1 MPPIVWLVEQEVT
14 LADGSTQKVLVPQV
28 YVRVREGDID
38 GSGALLSGSSVD
50 MRFAGD
56 LTNAS
61 GTIAGRNAV
70 VISADNIHN
79 LGGRI
84 TGQDVAVIAQTDL
97 NVIGGTIDAA
107 NSLSAIA
114 GRDINIVTTTRDSRS
129 STGMLPYSDAASGVD
144 LSAVTLDRVAGLY
157 VTNPGGSLMAVAGRD
172 ITLAGA
178 EVKSAGDASLS
189 AGRDMNLDSVTTGRS
204 EDIRW
209 SEKNAR
215 EGLQSQ
221 EIGSIVSGAG
231 NVSLQAGGDL
241 TARAATLSAGE
252 TLSLDAGDK
261 LTLYAGENQ
270 ASAETRHAT
279 KSGMSHYSLDA
290 DSQETTL
297 ARTTLNATDIK
308 LRSGGDMTLGAI
320 EANAESLGLQAGG
333 KLSLLTQSTT
343 SAMSQKENEGDA
355 AFVSASGSGRVDETS
370 NYNRFN
376 VATLNIK
383 ADGGIKAQI
392 GERDSLAALGK
403 QPGMAWVNQLTSDPA
418 FANSV
423 EWQRAKEEHE
433 KWAYS
438 QSGMGPVA
446 AIVVVGVATAGA
458 GTAVMGA
465 SAAAYPATTVAL
477 QAGITSMASQATI
490 SLANNNGD
498 LSAVFKELGSSESI
512 KNIATAMVTAGA
524 LQGLSSSGILPDNL
538 VNATNGSALFTDQ
551 LQRQLIDGVA
561 SSLVRSAINGTSL
574 EDELQSGLAT
584 AILNTVA
591 AQGAFAI
598 GTAGPQ
604 GNQRLNA
611 FTAEVAHA
619 ILGCA
624 VGAGRASAGGGS
636 AATGCSSGAVGAVV
650 GNLAADFYDPNRL
663 LDSASVSGFSQTMAG
678 LAGLLV
684 GGDVSSA
691 YIAAAAGG
699 NAVDNNRQLH
709 PEERTLAHRLSQQ
722 SGGRYT
728 PEQIEE
734 QMRLMGNKNRGVSAN
749 TLEHWDVATQP
760 GYNADP
766 GLSVRAVPG
775 TTQVIEVAARPDW
788 EIQQY
793 IVSSTT
799 TGGGTNGVPPWTP
812 YTPSRG
818 GTAPINPPDAPTAR
832 FANGDYNSA
841 AGLGNTQPAGSL
853 V

>member
-1 MPPIVWLVEQEVT
+1 MFVRTITPNATLPTASLFATHPESTSRYLIETDPRFANYRNWPSSDYLLNNLGLNPNTTQKRLGDGFYEQRLIREQVAQLTGYRYLDGYSSDEDQYVALMNAGVTFAQQYGLKPGVALNAAQMAQLTSDIVWLVEQEVT
-14 LADGSTQKVLVPQV
+14 LADGGTQRVLVPQL
-28 YVRVREGDID
+28 YVRVKEGDID
-38 GSGALLSGSSVD
+38 GSGALLSGSSVN
-50 MRFAGD
+50 MQFAGD

-61 GTIAGRNAV
+61 GTIAGRTAV

-84 TGQDVAVIAQTDL
+84 TGQNVAVIAQTDL

-107 NSLSAIA
+107 NSLTAIA

-129 STGMLPYSDAASGVD
+129 STGMLPYSDAASGTD
-144 LSAVTLDRVAGLY
+144 LAAVTLDRVAGLY

-189 AGRDMNLDSVTTGRS
+189 AGRDMNLDSVTSGRS

-221 EIGSIVSGAG
+221 ETGSIVSGAG

-297 ARTTLNATDIK
+297 ARTTLNATDIQ

-320 EANAESLGLQAGG
+320 EANAESLGIQAGG
-333 KLSLLTQSTT
+333 KLNLLTQSTT
-343 SAMSQKENEGDA
+343 SAMSQKENEGEA

-392 GERDSLAALGK
+392 GERDSLATLGQ

-423 EWQRAKEEHE
+423 EWQRVKEEHE
-433 KWAYS
+433 KWAYH

-446 AIVVVGVATAGA
+446 AILVSVVVGVATAGA

-498 LSAVFKELGSSESI
+498 LGAVFKELGSSESI

-524 LQGLSSSGILPDNL
+524 LQGLSSSGLLPNNL
-538 VNATNGSALFTDQ
+538 ATATNGAAERRRCSVCVAL
-551 LQRQLIDGVA
+551 A
-561 SSLVRSAINGTSL
+561 
-574 EDELQSGLAT
+574 
-584 AILNTVA
+584 
-591 AQGAFAI
+591 
-598 GTAGPQ
+598 
-604 GNQRLNA
+604 
-611 FTAEVAHA
+611 
-619 ILGCA
+619 
-624 VGAGRASAGGGS
+624 
-636 AATGCSSGAVGAVV
+636 
-650 GNLAADFYDPNRL
+650 
-663 LDSASVSGFSQTMAG
+663 
-678 LAGLLV
+678 
-684 GGDVSSA
+684 
-691 YIAAAAGG
+691 
-699 NAVDNNRQLH
+699 
-709 PEERTLAHRLSQQ
+709 RT
-722 SGGRYT
+722 
-728 PEQIEE
+728 I
-734 QMRLMGNKNRGVSAN
+734 
-749 TLEHWDVATQP
+749 
-760 GYNADP
+760 
-766 GLSVRAVPG
+766 
-775 TTQVIEVAARPDW
+775 
-788 EIQQY
+788 
-793 IVSSTT
+793 
-799 TGGGTNGVPPWTP
+799 
-812 YTPSRG
+812 
-818 GTAPINPPDAPTAR
+818 
-832 FANGDYNSA
+832 
-841 AGLGNTQPAGSL
+841 
-853 V
+853 